1 VIFNVFSTGGAYAR
15 TNGVAAG
22 EANKT
27 WVMFS
32 MESGNYYPIV
42 RGGLLA
48 VLRACYVREQGG
60 TDAWWRECGVRPLV
74 SVQDQPSVSARP
86 QFT

>member
-1 VIFNVFSTGGAYAR
+1 MIFNTLGGAGGAGAR
-15 TNGVAAG
+15 AKGEAAG

-32 MESGNYYPIV
+32 MESGKYYPMV

-48 VLRACYVREQGG
+48 VLRACCGG
-60 TDAWWRECGVRPLV
+60 SRAERMSGGERVACSR
-74 SVQDQPSVSARP
+74 S
-86 QFT
+86 